1 MTKKQNLAPGE
12 FPLSQ
17 TQHLNYRQ
25 KRVKIHEGS
34 VSPHETKPQKGENS
48 LSHIVQ
54 ITTEVKSEAAVQAAC
69 RRLHLTPAIHGT
81 FELYDSTETGLGVE
95 LPKWRY
101 PVVANLETGNLR
113 FDNYGGRWGDQE
125 YLDQFLQRYTV
136 EAATI
141 AARKEGHS
149 VAEQRIE
156 DGSIKL
162 TINVGGEN

>member
-1 MTKKQNLAPGE
+1 M
-12 FPLSQ
+12 
-17 TQHLNYRQ
+17 
-25 KRVKIHEGS
+25 
-34 VSPHETKPQKGENS
+34 
-48 LSHIVQ
+48 SHIVQ
-54 ITTEVKSEAAVQAAC
+54 ITTEIKNEAAVQAAC
-69 RRLHLTPAIHGT
+69 GRLHLPAATHGR
-81 FELYDSTETGLGVE
+81 FELYNSTETGLGIE

-149 VAEQRIE
+149 VTEQSLE

-162 TINVGGEN
+162 TVTVGGEI